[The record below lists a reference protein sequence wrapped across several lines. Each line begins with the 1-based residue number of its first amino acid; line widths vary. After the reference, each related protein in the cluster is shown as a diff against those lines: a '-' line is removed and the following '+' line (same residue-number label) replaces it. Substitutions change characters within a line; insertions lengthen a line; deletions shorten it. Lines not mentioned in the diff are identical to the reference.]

1 MVLRR
6 IAATIN
12 RPCLIETQKSPL
24 AALAYMVAVRPA
36 SQTLLSPDPDHGS
49 ICVRPGRG

>member
-24 AALAYMVAVRPA
+24 AALAYMGCPTGLADFTR
-36 SQTLLSPDPDHGS
+36 PDPDRGS

>member
-24 AALAYMVAVRPA
+24 AALAYIFGWPTGLAA
-36 SQTLLSPDPDHGS
+36 YSAGS
-49 ICVRPGRG
+49 